1 MSGRWGVLFLLALP
15 AWSQSVISVYSGV
28 VNYFEGSVLLD
39 NNPVEPQPGRFAE
52 IKPGS
57 QFRVEDGRAEILLT
71 PGVYLRMGA
80 GSAIRMVSNLLV
92 DTKIELLDGP
102 AIIDAAEPNPQTSV
116 TMILGNYQVHVRK
129 AGRYRMDTLPLEL
142 RVTDGEAEVTSEGE
156 KPTMVESGHL
166 LHLLSGV
173 MMASYSVDDDLDNWD
188 QDRSEVIARG
198 SKEISDTPE
207 ISSLVDAAKNDPL
220 LNDPILNDPILNDP
234 TLAGIGAG
242 ASSGSL
248 GSYPL
253 GSVYSGSSPYG
264 YGGIGSGSLSGYPYS
279 YGLGLS
285 PYSLYPYGLYGGLY
299 PYGLYTMPGL
309 LVLPTYRSGITI
321 RSNLPG
327 ILGLSGI
334 GRSSIGTYRGLSGTT
349 IGTHTYRP
357 PPTTIY
363 RPSTPSGIRSTPSFG
378 ARPGRIGGV
387 HR

>member
-1 MSGRWGVLFLLALP
+1 
-15 AWSQSVISVYSGV
+15 V

-39 NNPVEPQPGRFAE
+39 NNPVEPKPGRFAE

-57 QFRVEDGRAEILLT
+57 EFRVAAGRAEILLT
-71 PGVYLRMGA
+71 PGVYLRMGS

-92 DTKIELLDGP
+92 DTRVELLDGP
-102 AIIDAAEPNPQTSV
+102 AIIDAAEPSPQTSV
-116 TMILGNYQVHVRK
+116 TMILENYQVHVRK

-142 RVTDGEAEVTSEGE
+142 GVTDGDAEVTSEDA
-156 KPTMVESGHL
+156 KPTIVESGHL

-173 MMASYSVDDDLDNWD
+173 MTASYSMDDDLDNWD
-188 QDRSEVIARG
+188 QDRSEAIARG

-207 ISSLVDAAKNDPL
+207 ISSLVDAAQ
-220 LNDPILNDPILNDP
+220 NDPILSDP
-234 TLAGIGAG
+234 TLAGLG
-242 ASSGSL
+242 ASTGSL

-253 GSVYSGSSPYG
+253 GGIYSTSPYG
-264 YGGIGSGSLSGYPYS
+264 YGGIGVGSLSGYPSS

-285 PYSLYPYGLYGGLY
+285 PYSSYPYGLYGGLY
-299 PYGLYTMPGL
+299 PYGLYTLPGL

-334 GRSSIGTYRGLSGTT
+334 GTYRGGIGTYRGFSGTT
-349 IGTHTYRP
+349 IGTHTYRN
-357 PPTTIY
+357 PPTVY
-363 RPSTPSGIRSTPSFG
+363 RPAVPSGIRSTPSFG
-378 ARPGRIGGV
+378 ARPGRIGAA

>member
-1 MSGRWGVLFLLALP
+1 MSGRWGLLFALALP

-39 NNPVEPQPGRFAE
+39 NNPVEPKPGRFAE

-57 QFRVEDGRAEILLT
+57 EFRVEDGRAEILLT
-71 PGVYLRMGA
+71 PGVYLRMGT

-102 AIIDAAEPNPQTSV
+102 TIIDAAEPNPQTSV

-156 KPTMVESGHL
+156 KPTVVESGHL

-173 MMASYSVDDDLDNWD
+173 MMASYSMDDDLDNWD
-188 QDRSEVIARG
+188 QDRSEAIARG

-220 LNDPILNDPILNDP
+220 LSDPN
-234 TLAGIGAG
+234 LAGLG
-242 ASSGSL
+242 ASSGGL

-253 GSVYSGSSPYG
+253 GGIYSGTSSYG
-264 YGGIGSGSLSGYPYS
+264 GGIGAGSLSGDPYS
-279 YGLGLS
+279 YGLGLF
-285 PYSLYPYGLYGGLY
+285 PYSLYPYGVYGGLY
-299 PYGLYTMPGL
+299 PYGLYTVPGL

-334 GRSSIGTYRGLSGTT
+334 GTYRGLGSTGTYRGFSGTT
-349 IGTHTYRP
+349 IGTHTYRN
-357 PPTTIY
+357 PPTTVY
-363 RPSTPSGIRSTPSFG
+363 RPSVPSGIRSTPSFG

-387 HR
+387 RR